1 MSDTIQTLNH
11 KEHHNWIRFAGFA
24 VICIPAAAIS
34 VLCLFNNVS
43 GSGIGDVLDL
53 GMDILGSLVCVLLY
67 YGCMSAWDSRASY
80 AKTFILTLFLNALTL
95 FLDTAMWA
103 LSGNPALRNANLIV
117 SVLFYITDLLLFYQF
132 WRYARAILGLDGAG
146 IKKIDLFL
154 KILLIP
160 GIALCISNF
169 FTPVL
174 FSISENGV
182 FLKAPGYPL
191 GYIYMLIT
199 FLNLIIILF
208 RGKIAK
214 WQKILTIAFSVAP
227 IVILV
232 LTRNLPD
239 VAVVYTVASVSILLH
254 NCVLFTESIRLKE
267 LIIRL
272 FSFLLLAAML
282 ICGPMLY
289 RVSLQITS
297 WVGYE
302 RAEGAFALVKNLI
315 DEAGFD
321 QLSDPD
327 NTELYQRTREKM
339 REICRAFRLENLY
352 VETIDPDDG
361 IRHFVIVAAAS
372 DEADAAVLETL
383 GWPGATIWNE
393 DSYITVPEQVA
404 LTGSI
409 PENYSEQNNE
419 YGHNLDW
426 FCPYKD
432 ANGNVTALIGADYEV
447 RSQQAG
453 AMQHTIFNVLPVL
466 ILYLITLLILI
477 RILGRTFIDPI
488 HSISRHIENFLSE
501 GIPDKK
507 PIKVWGGFE
516 IERLAGS
523 FKIMTSQLSDYE
535 EKLKKETAERE
546 RISTELNLASS
557 IQSNQLP
564 NHFPAFPDRREFD
577 LYAIMQPAK
586 EVGGDFYD
594 FFLIDEDHLAIAVAD
609 VSGKGVPAALFMM
622 LSKTMLK
629 TAVQLG
635 FSPAGVLEKVNEQ
648 LAEGN
653 DDNMFVTVWLGIL
666 EISTGKLTYADAGHE
681 KPILYRNQNFKILN
695 KKVIGMPL
703 GMMEPLS
710 PANPLYPKQYHD
722 QVIDLLPGDMILQ
735 YSDGVPEAC
744 DSKDQFFGENGLIS
758 ALNGAPAFEPDKLL
772 PHIFQQIKSFVG
784 DAPQFDDITL
794 LCMRYNTPFSN
805 CMPNS

>member
-1 MSDTIQTLNH
+1 MSDTIQTLNR

-182 FLKAPGYPL
+182 FLKALGYPL

-199 FLNLIIILF
+199 FLNLILILF

-272 FSFLLLAAML
+272 FSFLLLTAML

-302 RAEGAFALVKNLI
+302 RAEGAFALVKDLI
-315 DEAGFD
+315 DEAGFN
-321 QLSDPD
+321 QLSDPE
-327 NTELYQRTREKM
+327 NTDLYRRTREKM

-352 VETIDPDDG
+352 VETIDP
-361 IRHFVIVAAAS
+361 
-372 DEADAAVLETL
+372 
-383 GWPGATIWNE
+383 NE
-393 DSYITVPEQVA
+393 DSYITDPEQAA
-404 LTGSI
+404 LTGAI

-432 ANGNVTALIGADYEV
+432 AYGNVTALIGADYEV

-466 ILYLITLLILI
+466 ALYLITLLVLI

-488 HSISRHIENFLSE
+488 HSISGHIENFLSE

-523 FKIMTSQLSDYE
+523 FKSMTSQLSDYE
-535 EKLKKETAERE
+535 DKLKRETAERE
-546 RISTELNLASS
+546 RISVELNLASS
-557 IQSNQLP
+557 IQLNHLP
-564 NHFPAFPDRREFD
+564 NHYPAFPDRREFD

-594 FFLIDEDHLAIAVAD
+594 FFLIDADHLAIAVAD

-681 KPILYRNQNFKILN
+681 KPVLYRNHCFEILS
-695 KKVIGMPL
+695 KKATGLPL
-703 GMMEPLS
+703 GMMEPPT
-710 PANPLYPKQYHD
+710 PANPLHPEQYHD
-722 QVIDLLPGDMILQ
+722 QIIDLLPGDMILQ

-744 DSKDQFFGENGLIS
+744 DSNDQFFGENRLLS
-758 ALNGAPAFEPDKLL
+758 ALNGAPAFDPDKLL
-772 PHIFQQIKSFVG
+772 PHIFQQIESFVG

-805 CMPNS
+805 CMPAS